1 MGEKEFKIKLKL
13 NTIAFV
19 IATAGTLCL
28 PQVLN
33 LQENTL
39 GFTNSI
45 FSVFVW
51 LLCIYAVS
59 WSLHTIDW
67 RDRRGWLIAGVL
79 SFLFTTAMLFGVRLD
94 AVGNVDFKD
103 WHLWVALPV
112 LTCLFTI
119 LVRKFWNFLGGIEE
133 RKSRLAEHIKLPV
146 TPVRAV
152 KYVDVLMFVFLLLCW
167 LPVFLAVYP
176 GFFVYDAQE
185 EWLQVASR
193 NFTTHHPLAH
203 VLLLGGIICAVHK
216 VTDSYNLGIACY
228 MVVQMLVV
236 SGCFTYL
243 LIFMRRKKVAKGLRI
258 VSLLYF
264 ALFPVIVMFTLCS
277 AKDTIFTS
285 ALLML
290 ILSLIELGD
299 DSEGFFAS
307 WKKMTF
313 FVLSALAMM
322 LFRKNGVYAFTVMAV
337 ILLFYINWRFY
348 GSDASIG
355 DLFLRRYRQREGHGD
370 SQETERISQGDV
382 SKRRDKKPYL
392 WKMVRLLVVIFAF
405 YYFVNGMMIVVL
417 HAQNEENQEILTVPI
432 QQLARTYKF
441 NKEIFD
447 AEDIAALHEVL
458 PEEALVL
465 YNPKLSDPVKVHFQ
479 NDVYAADKSRYA
491 KLWLKIGLRKP
502 LSYLNAWLMNSYGF
516 WYPDTIIDV
525 YSGNT
530 VFTFTYEDSSYFGY
544 EVEEPGYRDSKIP
557 WLDQA
562 YRKLSLE
569 ISQEK
574 VPIYSM
580 LYSPGGIFWGIAF
593 VFAYM
598 LYRKKYHI
606 VVPYLMVLLV
616 WLTVILGPTYL
627 PRYVLIFWFGLPLFA
642 AMLLEE
648 L

>member
-1 MGEKEFKIKLKL
+1 MVERRESNMDEKEFKIKLKL

-19 IATAGTLCL
+19 IATAGTLCF
-28 PQVLN
+28 PQILN
-33 LQENTL
+33 LKENTL

-51 LLCIYAVS
+51 LLCIYAVR
-59 WSLHTIDW
+59 WSLQTIDW
-67 RDRRGWLIAGVL
+67 QDRRGWRIAGIL

-103 WHLWVALPV
+103 WRLWVSLPV
-112 LTCLFTI
+112 LACLFTI

-133 RKSRLAEHIKLPV
+133 RKHRLAEHIRLPV
-146 TPVRAV
+146 TPAKAV
-152 KYVDVLMFVFLLLCW
+152 KYVDVLTFGFMLLCW
-167 LPVFLAVYP
+167 LPVLLAVYP

-193 NFTTHHPLAH
+193 NFTTHHPLVH
-203 VLLLGGIICAVHK
+203 VLLLGGIVCAVHK

-228 MVVQMLVV
+228 MTVQMLIV

-243 LIFMRRKKVAKGLRI
+243 LVFMRRRKVAKGVRI
-258 VSLLYF
+258 ASLVYF
-264 ALFPVIVMFTLCS
+264 AFFPVIVMFTLCS
-277 AKDTIFTS
+277 AKDTIFTA

-290 ILSLIELGD
+290 LLALIDLGS
-299 DSEGFFAS
+299 DSGRFFAS
-307 WKKMTF
+307 RNQMTL

-322 LFRKNGVYAFTVMAV
+322 LFRKNGVYAFAVMAL
-337 ILLFYINWRFY
+337 ILLLYVNKKFYSGKTIRD
-348 GSDASIG
+348 SHEKA
-355 DLFLRRYRQREGHGD
+355 QR
-370 SQETERISQGDV
+370 
-382 SKRRDKKPYL
+382 PYL
-392 WKMVRLLVVIFAF
+392 RKMALLLAIIFAS
-405 YYFVNGMMIVVL
+405 YFMINSVLILAL
-417 HAQNEENQEILTVPI
+417 HAKNEENQEILTVPI

-441 NKEIFD
+441 NPEAFD
-447 AEDIAALHEVL
+447 PEDVAALHAVL

-465 YNPKLSDPVKVHFQ
+465 YNPKLSDPVKVHFR
-479 NDVYAADKSRYA
+479 NNVYAANKTRYA

-502 LSYLNAWLMNSYGF
+502 LSYINAWLMNSYGF
-516 WYPDTIIDV
+516 WYPDTVIDV

-530 VFTFTYEDSSYFGY
+530 VFTFTYDESSYFGY

-557 WLDQA
+557 WLDKA

-606 VVPYLMVLLV
+606 VVPYLMVLIV

-627 PRYVLIFWFGLPLFA
+627 PRYVLIFWFGIPLFA

>member
-1 MGEKEFKIKLKL
+1 MVERRESNMDEKEFKIKLKL

-19 IATAGTLCL
+19 IATAGTLCF
-28 PQVLN
+28 PQILN
-33 LQENTL
+33 LKENTL

-51 LLCIYAVS
+51 LLCIYAVR
-59 WSLHTIDW
+59 WSLQTIDW
-67 RDRRGWLIAGVL
+67 QDRRGWRIAGIL

-103 WHLWVALPV
+103 WRLWVSLPV
-112 LTCLFTI
+112 LACLFTI

-133 RKSRLAEHIKLPV
+133 RKHRLAEHIRLPV
-146 TPVRAV
+146 TPAKAV
-152 KYVDVLMFVFLLLCW
+152 KYVDVLTFGFMLLCW
-167 LPVFLAVYP
+167 LPVLLAVYP

-193 NFTTHHPLAH
+193 NFTTHHPLVH
-203 VLLLGGIICAVHK
+203 VLLLGGIVCAVHK

-228 MVVQMLVV
+228 MTVQMLIV

-243 LIFMRRKKVAKGLRI
+243 LVFMRRRKVAKGVRI
-258 VSLLYF
+258 ASLVYF
-264 ALFPVIVMFTLCS
+264 AFFPVIVMFTLCS
-277 AKDTIFTS
+277 AKDTIFTA

-290 ILSLIELGD
+290 LLALIDLGS
-299 DSEGFFAS
+299 DSGRFFAS
-307 WKKMTF
+307 RNQMAL

-322 LFRKNGVYAFTVMAV
+322 LFRKNGVYAFAVMAL
-337 ILLFYINWRFY
+337 ILLLYVNKKFYSGKTIRD
-348 GSDASIG
+348 SHEKA
-355 DLFLRRYRQREGHGD
+355 QR
-370 SQETERISQGDV
+370 
-382 SKRRDKKPYL
+382 PYL
-392 WKMVRLLVVIFAF
+392 RKMALLLAIIFAS
-405 YYFVNGMMIVVL
+405 YFMINSVMILAL
-417 HAQNEENQEILTVPI
+417 HAKNEENQEILTVPI

-441 NKEIFD
+441 NPEAFD
-447 AEDIAALHEVL
+447 PEDVAALHAVL

-465 YNPKLSDPVKVHFQ
+465 YNPKLSDPVKVHFR
-479 NDVYAADKSRYA
+479 NNVYAANKTRYA

-502 LSYLNAWLMNSYGF
+502 LSYINAWLMNSYGF
-516 WYPDTIIDV
+516 WYPDTVIDV

-530 VFTFTYEDSSYFGY
+530 VFTFTYDESSYFGY

-557 WLDQA
+557 WLDKA

-606 VVPYLMVLLV
+606 VVPYLMVLIV

-627 PRYVLIFWFGLPLFA
+627 PRYVLIFWFVIPLFA

>member
-1 MGEKEFKIKLKL
+1 MEEKEFRFRLKL

-19 IATAGTLCL
+19 IATAGTLCF

-33 LQENTL
+33 LKENTL

-51 LLCIYAVS
+51 LLCIYAVR
-59 WSLHTIDW
+59 WSMQTIDW
-67 RDRRGWLIAGVL
+67 QDRRGWLIAGIL

-103 WHLWVALPV
+103 WRLWVSLPV

-133 RKSRLAEHIKLPV
+133 RKKKLAEHIKLPV
-146 TPVRAV
+146 TPSRAV
-152 KYVDVLMFVFLLLCW
+152 KYVDVLTFCFMLLCW
-167 LPVFLAVYP
+167 IPVLLAVYP

-193 NFTTHHPLAH
+193 NFNTHHPLVH

-228 MVVQMLVV
+228 MAVQMMIV
-236 SGCFTYL
+236 SGCFTYVL
-243 LIFMRRKKVAKGLRI
+243 MFMRRRKVAKGVRI

-264 ALFPVIVMFTLCS
+264 AFFPVVVMFTLCS
-277 AKDTIFTS
+277 AKDTLFTA

-290 ILSLIELGD
+290 MLSLLDLGS

-307 WKKMTF
+307 RGKMLF

-322 LFRKNGVYAFTVMAV
+322 LFRKNGVYAFAVMAV
-337 ILLFYINWRFY
+337 ILLVYVNKAFYAGRHLSGQESG
-348 GSDASIG
+348 GSLPGDEEGIG
-355 DLFLRRYRQREGHGD
+355 H
-370 SQETERISQGDV
+370 
-382 SKRRDKKPYL
+382 KRRIPFGSLRAGQKPYL
-392 WKMVRLLVVIFAF
+392 ARMWLLLAIIFGS
-405 YYFVNGMMIVVL
+405 YFLVSEGLAVAL
-417 HAQNEENQEILTVPI
+417 HAKSEENQEILTVPI

-441 NKEIFD
+441 NPEVFEPD
-447 AEDIAALHEVL
+447 DVAALHEIL

-479 NDVYAADKSRYA
+479 NSVYAADKSRYA

-502 LSYLNAWLMNSYGF
+502 LSYINAWLMNSYGF
-516 WYPDTIIDV
+516 WYPDTVVDV

-544 EVEEPGYRDSKIP
+544 EVEEPGYRASKIP
-557 WLDQA
+557 WLDRV

-580 LYSPGGIFWGIAF
+580 LYSLGGIFWGIAF

-598 LYRKKYHI
+598 LYRRKYHI
-606 VVPYLMVLLV
+606 VVPCLMVLII

>member
-1 MGEKEFKIKLKL
+1 MDGKEFKIRLQL
-13 NTIAFV
+13 NAVAFI
-19 IATAGTLCL
+19 IATAGTLCF

-33 LQENTL
+33 LKEENAL

-51 LLCIYAVS
+51 LLCIYAVRG
-59 WSLHTIDW
+59 SLLTIDW
-67 RDRRGWLIAGVL
+67 KDRRGWLIAGIL

-94 AVGNVDFKD
+94 TVGNVDFKD
-103 WHLWVALPV
+103 WRLWISLPV

-119 LVRKFWNFLGGIEE
+119 LVRKFWSFLGGIEE
-133 RKSRLAEHIKLPV
+133 QKNRLAEHIKLPV
-146 TPVRAV
+146 TPTGAV
-152 KYVDVLMFVFLLLCW
+152 KYVDLLIFVFLLLSW
-167 LPVFLAVYP
+167 LPVLLAVYP

-193 NFTTHHPLAH
+193 NFTTHHPLVH
-203 VLLLGGIICAVHK
+203 VLLLGGIVCAVHK
-216 VTDSYNLGIACY
+216 VTGSYNLGIACY
-228 MVVQMLVV
+228 MVVQMMIV

-243 LIFMRRKKVAKGLRI
+243 HIFMRRRKVAKGVRI
-258 VSLLYF
+258 LSLLYF
-264 ALFPVIVMFTLCS
+264 AFFPVIVMFTLCS
-277 AKDTIFTS
+277 AKDTLFTS
-285 ALLML
+285 ALLLL
-290 ILSLIELGD
+290 ILGLLDLGSD
-299 DSEGFFAS
+299 REVFFAS
-307 WKKMTF
+307 RKKMIF

-322 LFRKNGVYAFTVMAV
+322 LFRKNGVYAFAVMAAA
-337 ILLFYINWRFY
+337 LLFYMNKTQESREPEPA
-348 GSDASIG
+348 GEQSGEKGKQDGKSSV
-355 DLFLRRYRQREGHGD
+355 RRAKD
-370 SQETERISQGDV
+370 SSLYL
-382 SKRRDKKPYL
+382 KK
-392 WKMVRLLVVIFAF
+392 MGMLLAVIFGA
-405 YYFVNGMMIVVL
+405 YFLINSSLTVL
-417 HAQNEENQEILTVPI
+417 LNAKNEENQEILTVPI

-441 NKEIFD
+441 SPEAFSQDDVK
-447 AEDIAALHEVL
+447 ALHEVL

-479 NDVYAADKSRYA
+479 NAVYAADKLRYA

-502 LSYLNAWLMNSYGF
+502 LSYVNAWLMNSYGF
-516 WYPDTIIDV
+516 WYPDTVIDV

-530 VFTFTYEDSSYFGY
+530 VFTFTYGDSSYFGY

-557 WLDQA
+557 WLDRA

-580 LYSPGGIFWGIAF
+580 LYSPGGLFWCIVF
-593 VFAYM
+593 VFATM
-598 LYRKKYHI
+598 LYRRKYHI
-606 VVPYLMVLLV
+606 VMPYLMVLLV

>member
-1 MGEKEFKIKLKL
+1 MDEKEFKIKLKV

-19 IATAGTLCL
+19 IATAGILCF
-28 PQVLN
+28 PQILN
-33 LQENTL
+33 LKENTL

-67 RDRRGWLIAGVL
+67 QDRRGWQLAGIF

-94 AVGNVDFKD
+94 AVGNVNFKD
-103 WHLWVALPV
+103 WHLWVSLPV

-133 RKSRLAEHIKLPV
+133 RKKRLAEQIKLPV
-146 TPVRAV
+146 TPTRAV
-152 KYVDVLMFVFLLLCW
+152 KYVDILTFSFMLLCW

-176 GFFVYDAQE
+176 GFFVYDAQD

-193 NFTTHHPLAH
+193 TFTTHHPLVH
-203 VLLLGGIICAVHK
+203 VLMLGGIVCAVHK

-228 MVVQMLVV
+228 MIVQMMIV

-243 LIFMRRKKVAKGLRI
+243 LIFMRRRKVAKGVRI
-258 VSLLYF
+258 VSLFYF

-277 AKDTIFTS
+277 AKDTLFTS

-290 ILSLIELGD
+290 ILALIDLTSDCEAFFSSGKKMA
-299 DSEGFFAS
+299 FFA
-307 WKKMTF
+307 
-313 FVLSALAMM
+313 LSALAMM
-322 LFRKNGVYAFTVMAV
+322 LFRKNGVYAFGVMAL
-337 ILLFYINWRFY
+337 ILLFYVNKKFY
-348 GSDASIG
+348 SGKTSQNTHENDGSSHASNIFV
-355 DLFLRRYRQREGHGD
+355 L
-370 SQETERISQGDV
+370 
-382 SKRRDKKPYL
+382 KKIVQTPYL
-392 WKMVRLLVVIFAF
+392 RKMMMLLVIIFVS
-405 YYFVNGMMIVVL
+405 YFCVNGVLTLAL
-417 HAQNEENQEILTVPI
+417 HAKNEENQEILTVPI

-441 NKEIFD
+441 DPEVFEPD
-447 AEDIAALHEVL
+447 DIATLHEVL
-458 PEEALVL
+458 PEEALLL

-479 NDVYAADKSRYA
+479 NHVYDVDKAKYA
-491 KLWLKIGLRKP
+491 KLWLRIGLRKP
-502 LSYLNAWLMNSYGF
+502 LSYVNAWLVNSYGF
-516 WYPDTIIDV
+516 WYPDTVIDV

-530 VFTFTYEDSSYFGY
+530 VFTFTYDESSYFGY

-557 WLDQA
+557 WLDKA

-574 VPIYSM
+574 IPIYSM
-580 LYSPGGIFWGIAF
+580 LYSPGGIFWCIFF
-593 VFAYM
+593 VFIYM

-606 VVPYLMVLLV
+606 VVPYLMVLLI

-642 AMLLEE
+642 AILLEE

>member
-1 MGEKEFKIKLKL
+1 MVERRESNMDEKEFKIKLKL

-19 IATAGTLCL
+19 IATAGTLCF
-28 PQVLN
+28 PQILN
-33 LQENTL
+33 LKENTL

-51 LLCIYAVS
+51 LLCIYAVR
-59 WSLHTIDW
+59 WSLQTIDW
-67 RDRRGWLIAGVL
+67 QDRRGWRIAGIL

-94 AVGNVDFKD
+94 AVGNVDFKE
-103 WHLWVALPV
+103 WRLWVSLPV
-112 LTCLFTI
+112 LACLFTI

-133 RKSRLAEHIKLPV
+133 RKHRLAEHIRLPV
-146 TPVRAV
+146 TPAKAV
-152 KYVDVLMFVFLLLCW
+152 KYVDVLTFGFMLLCW
-167 LPVFLAVYP
+167 LPVLLAVYP

-193 NFTTHHPLAH
+193 NFTTHHPLVH
-203 VLLLGGIICAVHK
+203 VLLLGGIVCAVHK

-228 MVVQMLVV
+228 MTVQMLIV

-243 LIFMRRKKVAKGLRI
+243 LVFMRRRKVAKGVRI
-258 VSLLYF
+258 ASLVYF
-264 ALFPVIVMFTLCS
+264 AFFPVIVMFTLCS
-277 AKDTIFTS
+277 AKDTIFTA

-290 ILSLIELGD
+290 LLALIDLGS
-299 DSEGFFAS
+299 DSGRFFAS
-307 WKKMTF
+307 RNQMAL

-322 LFRKNGVYAFTVMAV
+322 LFRKNGVYAFAVMAL
-337 ILLFYINWRFY
+337 ILLLYVNKKFYSGKTIRD
-348 GSDASIG
+348 SHEKA
-355 DLFLRRYRQREGHGD
+355 QR
-370 SQETERISQGDV
+370 
-382 SKRRDKKPYL
+382 PYL
-392 WKMVRLLVVIFAF
+392 RKMALLLAIIFAS
-405 YYFVNGMMIVVL
+405 YFMINSVLILAL
-417 HAQNEENQEILTVPI
+417 HAKNEENQEILTVPI

-441 NKEIFD
+441 NPEAFD
-447 AEDIAALHEVL
+447 PEDVAALHAVL

-465 YNPKLSDPVKVHFQ
+465 YNPKLSDPVKVHFR
-479 NDVYAADKSRYA
+479 NNVYAANKTRYA

-502 LSYLNAWLMNSYGF
+502 LSYINAWLMNSYGF
-516 WYPDTIIDV
+516 WYPDTVIDV

-530 VFTFTYEDSSYFGY
+530 VFTFTYDESSYFGY

-557 WLDQA
+557 WLDKA

-606 VVPYLMVLLV
+606 VVPYLMVLIV

-627 PRYVLIFWFGLPLFA
+627 PRYVLIFWFVIPLFA

>member
-1 MGEKEFKIKLKL
+1 MVERRESNMDEKEFKIKLKL

-19 IATAGTLCL
+19 IATAGTLCF
-28 PQVLN
+28 PQILN
-33 LQENTL
+33 LKENTL

-51 LLCIYAVS
+51 LLCIYAVR
-59 WSLHTIDW
+59 WSLQTIDW
-67 RDRRGWLIAGVL
+67 QDRRGWRIAGIL

-103 WHLWVALPV
+103 WRLWVSLPV
-112 LTCLFTI
+112 LACLFTI

-133 RKSRLAEHIKLPV
+133 RKHRLAEHIRLPV
-146 TPVRAV
+146 TPAKAV
-152 KYVDVLMFVFLLLCW
+152 KYVDVLTFGFMLLCW
-167 LPVFLAVYP
+167 LPVLLAVYP

-193 NFTTHHPLAH
+193 NFTTHHPLVH
-203 VLLLGGIICAVHK
+203 VLLLGGIVCAVHK

-228 MVVQMLVV
+228 MTVQMLIV

-243 LIFMRRKKVAKGLRI
+243 LVFMRRRKVAKGVRI
-258 VSLLYF
+258 ASLVYF
-264 ALFPVIVMFTLCS
+264 AFFPVIVMFTLCS
-277 AKDTIFTS
+277 AKDTIFTA

-290 ILSLIELGD
+290 LLALIDLGS
-299 DSEGFFAS
+299 DSGRFFAS
-307 WKKMTF
+307 RNQMAL

-322 LFRKNGVYAFTVMAV
+322 LFRKNGVYAFAVMAL
-337 ILLFYINWRFY
+337 ILLLYVNKKFYSGKTIRD
-348 GSDASIG
+348 SHEEA
-355 DLFLRRYRQREGHGD
+355 QR
-370 SQETERISQGDV
+370 
-382 SKRRDKKPYL
+382 PYL
-392 WKMVRLLVVIFAF
+392 RKMALLLAIIFAS
-405 YYFVNGMMIVVL
+405 YFMINSVLILAL
-417 HAQNEENQEILTVPI
+417 HAKNEENQEILTVPI

-441 NKEIFD
+441 NPEAFD
-447 AEDIAALHEVL
+447 PEDVAALHAVL

-465 YNPKLSDPVKVHFQ
+465 YNPKLSDPVKVHFR
-479 NDVYAADKSRYA
+479 NNVYAANKTRYA

-502 LSYLNAWLMNSYGF
+502 LSYINAWLMNSYGF
-516 WYPDTIIDV
+516 WYPDTVIDV

-530 VFTFTYEDSSYFGY
+530 VFTFTYDESSYFGY

-557 WLDQA
+557 WLDKA

-606 VVPYLMVLLV
+606 VVPYLMVLIV

-627 PRYVLIFWFGLPLFA
+627 PRYVLIFWFGIPLFA